1 MHFGLT
7 GTVARTTAPPWTLLW
22 CGKQAAPGIMTS
34 LPYTASSGVERGTQH
49 SSPSCSPCSTPGCSL
64 HLHFCRP
71 TDSDMTES
79 PLIPPS
85 QHPWDFSEPTA
96 LPSKCELW
104 PSCICH
110 HLGVFRNASLRPRSR
125 STVRIPAL
133 GSGKSLICTGLG
145 GSPFIHSQLEY
156 AGTDL
161 PEKEERS
168 LGRDKK
174 RNSVP
179 LLSSQF

>member
-1 MHFGLT
+1 
-7 GTVARTTAPPWTLLW
+7 
-22 CGKQAAPGIMTS
+22 MTS

-174 RNSVP
+174 KELSASSQQPVLAQILFCKALRSP
-179 LLSSQF
+179 LLFP